1 MAAKTTNP
9 FPITGYE
16 GRLYFCD
23 REQELASLKN
33 LVENKRNTTLIS
45 LRRLGKSALI
55 HRLFDELNQEQTYHC
70 IYIDIYP
77 TQNIQEFTESLSQ
90 AILQQIPE
98 QKSISKRFLD
108 FLKGFHPII
117 SYDALTGAP
126 EVSFKFTEEK
136 MAEKTLSGIFQ
147 FLESQQKPILIAI
160 DEFQQVANYPETNT
174 EALLRSQ
181 IQRLTNARFIF
192 SGSNKHMMAEL
203 FNSAKRPFFSSTQM
217 MYLTPIPE
225 DKYSFF
231 IKEKFNEAGKEIN
244 NEAIHFILQW
254 TRSHT
259 YYTQVVCNNTFA
271 SPIKKIREDDVKYL
285 CSNILTSQQ
294 ATYIQYRQLL
304 SPVQWQLLIA
314 IAKEGKVYQPQSKV
328 FIQKYRI
335 GTPANSKRALDALL
349 EKEMIYREEDLQ
361 NSWYQVY
368 DVFLSRWLELTF

>member
-1 MAAKTTNP
+1 MATKTTNP
-9 FPITGYE
+9 FPTSGYE
-16 GRLYFCD
+16 GKEYFCD
-23 REQELASLKN
+23 REQELSSLKF
-33 LVENKRNTTLIS
+33 LLENKRNTTLIS

-55 HRLFDELNQEQTYHC
+55 HRLFDELKQEQSYHC

-77 TQNIQEFTESLSQ
+77 TQNIKEFTESLSQ

-98 QKSISKRFLD
+98 QKSIGKRFLD
-108 FLKGFHPII
+108 LLKGFHPVI

-126 EVSFKFTEEK
+126 EVSFKFAEEK
-136 MAEKTLSGIFQ
+136 MAEKTLAGIFQ
-147 FLESQQKPILIAI
+147 FLESQEKPILIAI

-181 IQRLTNARFIF
+181 IQRLTNTQFIF

-217 MYLTPIPE
+217 MYLTPIPK
-225 DKYSFF
+225 DIYSSF
-231 IKEKFNEAGKEIN
+231 IKDKFQSTGKNISD
-244 NEAIHFILQW
+244 EAIHFILQW

-259 YYTQVVCNNTFA
+259 YYTQVLCNNTFA
-271 SPIKKIREDDVKYL
+271 SLTKKVREEDVKYL
-285 CSNILTSQQ
+285 CSNILASQQ

-314 IAKEGKVYQPQSKV
+314 IAKEGKVYQPQSKT

-349 EKEMIYREEDLQ
+349 EKEMIYREEDLHS
-361 NSWYQVY
+361 SWYQVY